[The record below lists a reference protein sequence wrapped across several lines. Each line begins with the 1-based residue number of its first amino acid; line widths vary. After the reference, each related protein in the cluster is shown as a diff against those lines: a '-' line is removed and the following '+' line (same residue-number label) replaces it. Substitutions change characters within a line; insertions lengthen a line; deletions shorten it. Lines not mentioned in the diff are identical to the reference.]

1 MMGTPKGIHL
11 ALPALGS
18 SARLTVSVA
27 IAAALKLE
35 LLVSPLGCEGPPR
48 PLPISR
54 AASPTGAQGFAAV
67 PVWGPRESDKE
78 EAVAVTVRVQ

>member
-1 MMGTPKGIHL
+1 MMGTPEGIPL
-11 ALPALGS
+11 ALPAPGP

-27 IAAALKLE
+27 VAAALKLE
-35 LLVSPLGCEGPPR
+35 LLAAPPGCEGP